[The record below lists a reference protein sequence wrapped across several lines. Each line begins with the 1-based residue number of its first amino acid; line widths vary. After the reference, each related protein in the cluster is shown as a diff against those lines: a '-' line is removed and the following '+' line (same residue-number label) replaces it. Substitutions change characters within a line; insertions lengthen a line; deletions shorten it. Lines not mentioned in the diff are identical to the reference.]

1 VSKPLSKRITRRF
14 GLLACAAMLAGCAL
28 MEDEGAGTRGFVLD
42 EQLLEQIK
50 PGASAEQVV
59 LVLGTPSTTSTVGGK
74 AYYYISQKVS
84 QRFQFMEQ
92 KIVDQRVV
100 AIYLDD
106 KNKVE
111 RVANYG
117 MQDGKIFDF
126 VSRTTPS
133 AGQDTSILGNIFRRI
148 GAPAA

>member
-92 KIVDQRVV
+92 KVVDQRVV